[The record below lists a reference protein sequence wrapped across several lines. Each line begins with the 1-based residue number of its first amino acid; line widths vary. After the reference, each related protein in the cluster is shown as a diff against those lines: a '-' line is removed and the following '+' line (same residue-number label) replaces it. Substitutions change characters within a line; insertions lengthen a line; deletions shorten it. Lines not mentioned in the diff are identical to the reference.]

1 MRRDGAEWV
10 EPRGPIRGVQVEGGP
25 SRGVLMRGGRAE
37 EDQCEGGRTEGGTE
51 GAEELSGRGP
61 EGPRTGAAEDWT
73 GGAEDR
79 RSRGGVDRSSWPI
92 AGDRRASSAGAAAHR
107 TEWPNVGGAEVSEWA
122 EQIPKLATTEGDER
136 RNWPDMHQ
144 GGKDWSGSESERP
157 TTAAT
162 EDRSGRGPERPRT
175 TVAEDRSGGRPQRM
189 GRAECTEPRYC
200 CTCG

>member
-92 AGDRRASSAGAAAHR
+92 AQDRVAECRKGR
-107 TEWPNVGGAEVSEWA
+107 GVRVGGAN
-122 EQIPKLATTEGDER
+122 TEAGDDRGGRAQELVVRWTRAAER
-136 RNWPDMHQ
+136 R
-144 GGKDWSGSESERP
+144 SG
-157 TTAAT
+157 
-162 EDRSGRGPERPRT
+162 
-175 TVAEDRSGGRPQRM
+175 
-189 GRAECTEPRYC
+189 
-200 CTCG
+200 